1 MIRLESPKAIEV
13 RKKIVAA
20 LSEYAMIE
28 DGDKVM
34 VGVSGGKDSAVLLT
48 LLQEIRRRAEINFEL
63 YPVML
68 DQKQP
73 GFNAQDFKVWVS
85 AQGMELTVLE
95 EDTYSIVK
103 EKIPEGKTYCSLCSR
118 LRRGILYNHAK
129 KMGFDK
135 IALGHHRDD
144 TVATFLLN
152 LFYQGRLSAMPPKL
166 LSDDGQNIV
175 IRPLCFVREEDI
187 RSLAEDWKIPLIPC
201 KLCGSQEGLKRE
213 KMAKLVK
220 QWRQEIPGSE
230 ESLFASLSNVCPSQ
244 LMDPQAWNFAQFS
257 SSTLHRNQSL
267 DTLRTSEFPKSENL
281 KLGV

>member
-95 EDTYSIVK
+95 ED
-103 EKIPEGKTYCSLCSR
+103 R
-118 LRRGILYNHAK
+118 
-129 KMGFDK
+129 
-135 IALGHHRDD
+135 
-144 TVATFLLN
+144 
-152 LFYQGRLSAMPPKL
+152 
-166 LSDDGQNIV
+166 
-175 IRPLCFVREEDI
+175 
-187 RSLAEDWKIPLIPC
+187 
-201 KLCGSQEGLKRE
+201 
-213 KMAKLVK
+213 
-220 QWRQEIPGSE
+220 
-230 ESLFASLSNVCPSQ
+230 
-244 LMDPQAWNFAQFS
+244 
-257 SSTLHRNQSL
+257 
-267 DTLRTSEFPKSENL
+267 KS
-281 KLGV
+281 VV